1 MRRSACRYAARS
13 ARSRRT
19 SASRRCTSPT
29 IRRKRSRCPTAWPSC
44 ATAACSRWR
53 RPRRSTS
60 DPRPASWRP
69 SSGPTT
75 SFRAWSRSA
84 RVPTRSCRR
93 RSVPCAPVRRRSW
106 RPVPR
111 ACSPCARRTSR
122 WTAPA
127 RTSSRGGCGWAPIS
141 GTRFATTAGRR
152 RGWCSRGA
160 SENRGITRGCPGG
173 GAGGARFPPRVPPSC
188 AGAGEGGGP
197 KGVVLG
203 AGTVAA
209 TSVLGF
215 AIALLLVRYD
225 FPGRGLFGYLTL
237 IPIISPPL
245 VGVLGFTF
253 IMGKAGTVNIL
264 LEDWFGLAKPIN
276 FVYGVH
282 GVLLVETLHLFP
294 MITLNVVDAL
304 SKIDPSLEEAAESVG
319 ARGWR
324 KLRTITLPLTTP
336 GYVAGALLVFIWT
349 FSDFETPLVLGV
361 HDLLASQAYLNI
373 VQFVDRRL
381 FRMGL
386 VISALMVALAVVFLV
401 AARRYV
407 AIKDYSSLSY
417 SRVARRRLGPLGATA
432 AVTFLSAVMA
442 FSFIPYLGVALASVG
457 KGWSMTPFPVRYT
470 WLFFERVIVE
480 TPKYIVNSLLYSVLA
495 VVICIVVG
503 VPIAW
508 ILARTRLPGRDT
520 LDGLNTLILAVPG
533 TAIGIAYIRA
543 FHVELPWLGVPLTSL
558 WIILPIVLAVRRL
571 PYTVRGSYASLLLV
585 HRSMEEAA
593 ASVGAGRLRS
603 FRDVTLSLMWRGIL
617 VGSLFS
623 FMTSLQEASAVLFLS
638 LGGWET
644 ITVGIFSFY
653 IAGSANEAAA
663 LGVIL
668 IVVAAVSVTVINR
681 AAGTRMGGMFG

>member
-1 MRRSACRYAARS
+1 MSEAGAPALR
-13 ARSRRT
+13 
-19 SASRRCTSPT
+19 ASR
-29 IRRKRSRCPTAWPSC
+29 
-44 ATAACSRWR
+44 ATAALPALGVALIWAFLGLFLVYPLLRIFYDAFSDEAGRLTLANFVEFAGDHFY
-53 RPRRSTS
+53 RRSLVNS
-60 DPRPASWRP
+60 LL
-69 SSGPTT
+69 
-75 SFRAWSRSA
+75 
-84 RVPTRSCRR
+84 
-93 RSVPCAPVRRRSW
+93 
-106 RPVPR
+106 
-111 ACSPCARRTSR
+111 
-122 WTAPA
+122 
-127 RTSSRGGCGWAPIS
+127 
-141 GTRFATTAGRR
+141 
-152 RGWCSRGA
+152 
-160 SENRGITRGCPGG
+160 
-173 GAGGARFPPRVPPSC
+173 
-188 AGAGEGGGP
+188 
-197 KGVVLG
+197 LG
-203 AGTVAA
+203 LGTVAA
-209 TSVLGF
+209 TSVLGV
-215 AIALLLVRYD
+215 AIAFLLVRYE
-225 FPGRGLFGYLTL
+225 FRGRGLFGYLTL

-253 IMGKAGTVNIL
+253 IMGRAGTLNVL
-264 LEDWFGLAKPIN
+264 LEDWLGLARPIN

-304 SKIDPSLEEAAESVG
+304 GKIDPALEEAAESVG

-349 FSDFETPLVLGV
+349 FSDFATPLVLGV

-381 FRMGL
+381 FRMGI
-386 VISALMVALAVVFLV
+386 VISALMVVLAVVFLV

-417 SRVARRRLGPLGATA
+417 SRVPRRRLSPLGEAG
-432 AVTFLSAVMA
+432 AVLFLSSVMLL
-442 FSFIPYLGVALASVG
+442 SFVPYLGVALASVG
-457 KGWSMTPFPVRYT
+457 KGWSLTPFPVHYT
-470 WLFFERVIVE
+470 TMFFERVIVE
-480 TPKYIVNSLLYSVLA
+480 TPKYVVNSFLYSVLA
-495 VVICIVVG
+495 VALCVVLG

-508 ILARTRLPGRDT
+508 ILARTRWPGRDT
-520 LDGLNTLILAVPG
+520 LDGLNTLILAIPG
-533 TAIGIAYIRA
+533 TAIGIAYVRA
-543 FHVELPWLGVPLTSL
+543 FHAEIPWLDVRLTSL

-593 ASVGAGRLRS
+593 ASVGATGPRS
-603 FRDVTLSLMWRGIL
+603 FRDVTLPLVWRGVL

-644 ITVGIFSFY
+644 IPVGIFAFY

-668 IVVAAVSVTVINR
+668 IVVAAVSVIAINR
-681 AAGTRMGGMFG
+681 IAGTRMGGMFG

>member
-1 MRRSACRYAARS
+1 MTDTAVAA
-13 ARSRRT
+13 
-19 SASRRCTSPT
+19 
-29 IRRKRSRCPTAWPSC
+29 
-44 ATAACSRWR
+44 
-53 RPRRSTS
+53 
-60 DPRPASWRP
+60 
-69 SSGPTT
+69 
-75 SFRAWSRSA
+75 
-84 RVPTRSCRR
+84 
-93 RSVPCAPVRRRSW
+93 APVRR
-106 RPVPR
+106 
-111 ACSPCARRTSR
+111 
-122 WTAPA
+122 
-127 RTSSRGGCGWAPIS
+127 
-141 GTRFATTAGRR
+141 AGRAALPALGVALIWLFLVVFLVYPLLRVFYDAFSDEAGRLTLANFAEFAGDAFYR
-152 RGWCSRGA
+152 RSLWNSML
-160 SENRGITRGCPGG
+160 
-173 GAGGARFPPRVPPSC
+173 
-188 AGAGEGGGP
+188 
-197 KGVVLG
+197 LG
-203 AGTVAA
+203 LGTVAA
-209 TSVLGF
+209 TSALGF
-215 AIALLLVRYD
+215 AIAFLLVRYD

-237 IPIISPPL
+237 IPIVSPPL

-264 LEDWFGLAKPIN
+264 LEDWLGLARPIN
-276 FVYGVH
+276 FVYGLH
-282 GVLLVETLHLFP
+282 GVLAVETLHLFP

-304 SKIDPSLEEAAESVG
+304 GRIDPSLEEAAESVG

-349 FSDFETPLVLGV
+349 FSDFATPLVLGV
-361 HDLLASQAYLNI
+361 HDQHAAQAYLNI

-386 VISALMVALAVVFLV
+386 VISALMVVLAIVFLV
-401 AARRYV
+401 AARQYV

-417 SRVARRRLGPLGATA
+417 SRVARRRLGPVAATGA
-432 AVTFLSAVMA
+432 VGFLSAVMLA
-442 FSFIPYLGVALASVG
+442 SFIPYLGVAFASVG

-480 TPKYIVNSLLYSVLA
+480 TPKYIVNSFLYSVLA
-495 VVICIVVG
+495 VVLCIVVG
-503 VPIAW
+503 VPLAW

-543 FHVELPWLGVPLTSL
+543 FHVELPGVGVPLTSL

-593 ASVGAGRLRS
+593 ASVGATGARS
-603 FRDVTLSLMWRGIL
+603 FRDVTLPLIWRGVL

-644 ITVGIFSFY
+644 IPVGIFAFY

-668 IVVAAVSVTVINR
+668 ILVAGVSVLAINR
-681 AAGTRMGGMFG
+681 IAGARMGGMFG